1 MFGACWEPVV
11 SVANGPNAGRWNA
24 TKRRSAAGNGQMAGI
39 KKKARQQRRTIVF
52 IDESGLST
60 RPTRA
65 RTWAPR
71 GQTPVLHE
79 TFNWKSLSIIG
90 GLALWR
96 FYFQI
101 HAGSIKSLQVVEF
114 LRHLQRHIPGKIL
127 VIWDG
132 APIHRSVL
140 VKNYVASTKGRLMVE
155 RLPAYAPELNPVE
168 YMWGHLKTHEIANL
182 IATQAWELSF
192 EATAALRRMRRR
204 RQSSPPATPRLIC
217 GLDVTLLYETQ

>member
-1 MFGACWEPVV
+1 M
-11 SVANGPNAGRWNA
+11 
-24 TKRRSAAGNGQMAGI
+24 
-39 KKKARQQRRTIVF
+39 
-52 IDESGLST
+52 ST

-71 GQTPVLHE
+71 GQTPVLQE

-101 HAGSIKSLQVVEF
+101 HPGSIKSLQVIEF
-114 LRHLQRHIPGKIL
+114 LQHLQRHIPGKIL
-127 VIWDG
+127 VVWDG

-140 VKNYVASTKGRLMVE
+140 VRDYVFSTRGRIQVE
-155 RLPAYAPELNPVE
+155 RFPAYAPELNPVE

-182 IATQAWELSF
+182 IVTKAWELSF

-204 RQSSPPATPRLIC
+204 KSIITAC
-217 GLDVTLLYETQ
+217 YTQAQLWP

>member
-1 MFGACWEPVV
+1 M
-11 SVANGPNAGRWNA
+11 
-24 TKRRSAAGNGQMAGI
+24 
-39 KKKARQQRRTIVF
+39 
-52 IDESGLST
+52 ST

-71 GQTPVLHE
+71 GQTPVLQE

-90 GLALWR
+90 ALALWR

-101 HAGSIKSLQVVEF
+101 HPGSIKSLQVIEF
-114 LRHLQRHIPGKIL
+114 LRHLQRHLPGKIL
-127 VIWDG
+127 IIWDG

-140 VKNYVASTKGRLMVE
+140 VRDYIQATKGRIQVE

-168 YMWGHLKTHEIANL
+168 YMWGHLKSHEIANL
-182 IATQAWELSF
+182 IATQAWELGL

-204 RQSSPPATPRLIC
+204 KRIIAACYSQAELWP
-217 GLDVTLLYETQ
+217 

>member
-1 MFGACWEPVV
+1 MACL
-11 SVANGPNAGRWNA
+11 
-24 TKRRSAAGNGQMAGI
+24 

-60 RPTRA
+60 RPTRV

-127 VIWDG
+127 IIWDG
-132 APIHRSVL
+132 ASIHRSLL
-140 VKNYVASTKGRLMVE
+140 VKNYVASTKGRLVVE

-168 YMWGHLKTHEIANL
+168 YMWGHLKNHEIANL
-182 IATQAWELSF
+182 IVTKAWELSF

-204 RQSSPPATPRLIC
+204 RQIIAAC
-217 GLDVTLLYETQ
+217 YTQAELWP